1 MNGSSSDEVQPTPV
15 HECKPGHINTTSFMK
30 QDGYG
35 SGESTSSET
44 DFRASDTHTQSEHL
58 PARQICLEPGF
69 DPAWHAVQTVALPNL
84 PPGFTQADI
93 VAILERA
100 GFHDCYDVV
109 NPPQSSAS
117 GIKRCHAFIN
127 FASPAHARAFKHM
140 CEGILH
146 VVPARTHV
154 LWRSRM
160 PVRHYLVHPA
170 AQSSGNSCAV
180 MVMQPACMEFQQ
192 PDAARCDQGR

>member
-1 MNGSSSDEVQPTPV
+1 MTGVSSDEIQPTPV
-15 HECKPGHINTTSFMK
+15 DEGKPGYSNMTSLMK

-35 SGESTSSET
+35 SGESTSSEP
-44 DFRASDTHTQSEHL
+44 DFRASDTDTQSEHL
-58 PARQICLEPGF
+58 PARQTSLESGF

-84 PPGFTQADI
+84 SPGFTQADI

-100 GFHDCYDVV
+100 GFHDCYDVF
-109 NPPQSSAS
+109 NPPQSS
-117 GIKRCHAFIN
+117 HAFIN

-160 PVRHYLVHPA
+160 PVRHYLGYPA
-170 AQSSGNSCAV
+170 AQSSGNSSAV

-192 PDAARCDQGR
+192 PDAARCCQGR